1 MVRRRPLP
9 SVHGGAV
16 DRMPGMSTRAAAFL
30 VCCGL
35 AGLGVSAAAQA
46 VPPADAPPPES
57 GVPEPNVRQTVI
69 EDDHVRVEEL
79 RVRGQVRR
87 IVVRTQGNQPGSTY
101 EIAPADGARD
111 LSPGPGSARGVAGR
125 SLWTVI
131 SF

>member
-1 MVRRRPLP
+1 
-9 SVHGGAV
+9 
-16 DRMPGMSTRAAAFL
+16 MPAMSTRAAALL

-35 AGLGVSAAAQA
+35 AGLGDSAAAQA
-46 VPPADAPPPES
+46 VAPDATPE
-57 GVPEPNVRQTVI
+57 PEARFAEPNVRQSVI

-87 IVVRTQGNQPGSTY
+87 IVVRTQGHQPGSTY

-111 LSPGPGSARGVAGR
+111 LSQGHGSSRGVAGR
-125 SLWTVI
+125 SLWTLI

>member
-9 SVHGGAV
+9 AVGGGAV
-16 DRMPGMSTRAAAFL
+16 DRMPGMSTRAAALL

-35 AGLGVSAAAQA
+35 AGLGGSALAQVVPSVDTA
-46 VPPADAPPPES
+46 PPAS
-57 GVPEPNVRQTVI
+57 GVAEPNVRQTVI

-87 IVVRTQGNQPGSTY
+87 IVVRTQGHQPGSTY

-111 LSPGPGSARGVAGR
+111 LSQGPVSARGVAGR
-125 SLWTVI
+125 SLWTVL